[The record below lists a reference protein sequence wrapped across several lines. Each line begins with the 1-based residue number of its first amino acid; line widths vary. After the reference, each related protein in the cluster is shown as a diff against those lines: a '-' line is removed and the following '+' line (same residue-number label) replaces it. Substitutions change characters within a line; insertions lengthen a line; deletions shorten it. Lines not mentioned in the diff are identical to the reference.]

1 MTTEEVIK
9 LGRRELAKKE
19 AKKEKH
25 KAFGIVADKFVQLAQ
40 EALNECKACSIVAWS
55 YKGEV
60 GGEIFGETKYNPYCS
75 GIRII
80 DVLVGLAGTAPFSY
94 SAKTCGKDN
103 HADHMIVASFKVGST
118 SGYCSYR
125 EAGIDWGRVVEIWPF
140 VSTWEGKLINKAARD
155 LGLVVPED
163 VVLSFRYM
171 DCRGVTGIRKVGSR
185 IKKFI

>member
-9 LGRRELAKKE
+9 LGGRELAKKE

-55 YKGEV
+55 YKGEA
-60 GGEIFGETKYNPYCS
+60 GGEIFGETMYNPYCS
-75 GIRII
+75 GSRIMEENI
-80 DVLVGLAGTAPFSY
+80 
-94 SAKTCGKDN
+94 GKDN
-103 HADHMIVASFKVGST
+103 HADHMIVASFKVEST

-125 EAGIDWGRVVEIWPF
+125 EAGIDWGRVVEIWPY

-163 VVLSFRYM
+163 VVLSFHYM